1 MDYNENVLVFGC
13 SFSAGS
19 YTYDPNYI
27 MYSDVLQPDGTTK
40 KVDNGLGRETLDVN
54 GGWVESLD
62 PKNYHTLYAVSGGG
76 IVQHATVLEHYYNKN
91 RLKDFDYVLVQ
102 LTYEPRLTWN
112 EPGHIGDRFWHE
124 YEVQAEN
131 VDLYQGKGTAK
142 YFNFISANGK
152 GDFGGNINEAIEWRK
167 MMFHGM
173 TNKHVIQSCATLI
186 DERCRET
193 ETPLYYFKWVE
204 EAEEVTPQFEHG
216 ICLDV
221 PYPWG
226 VGRGSMNMFLNKKYH
241 IFAPIDPKISRDGK
255 DTFIGHFNK
264 AGNKKVGKAV
274 RKALE
279 KLR

>member
-27 MYSDVLQPDGTTK
+27 MYSDVLQPDGTIE

-54 GGWVESLD
+54 GSWIESLD
-62 PKNYHTLYAVSGGG
+62 PNNYYTLYTVSGGG

-91 RLKDFDYVLVQ
+91 RLKDFDYVLIQ

-112 EPGHIGDRFWHE
+112 QKGHLGDRFWRE
-124 YEVQAEN
+124 L
-131 VDLYQGKGTAK
+131 DLEADNIDMYQGKGTAR
-142 YFNFISANGK
+142 YFNFISPNGK
-152 GDFGGNINEAIEWRK
+152 GDFGGNFNNETEWRRK
-167 MMFHGM
+167 IFNGR
-173 TNKHVIQSCATLI
+173 TNNLVVQSCATLI

-193 ETPLYYFKWVE
+193 QTPLYYFRWME
-204 EAEEVTPQFEHG
+204 EKEEVTLQFEYG
-216 ICLDV
+216 IRLDI

-226 VGRGSMNMFLNKKYH
+226 VGKGTMNMFLNKKYH
-241 IFAPIDPKISRDGK
+241 IFAPIDPKISRDGS

-264 AGNKKVGKAV
+264 AGNKKVGTAV